1 MTNPTFQQYERED
14 AFFYQ
19 QLLEEKPEAFTFLY
33 QQTHQQCIP
42 FALSKGAEIEEAEDV
57 LQECLA
63 IFLVKLRN
71 LEYTWQANAK
81 ITTYFYRIFINQW
94 KKQFEL
100 KSKIQTVSLQQDFYS
115 HQEKA
120 VENHQ
125 ETDGFLSETYPLE
138 REDLTYNLQEREWIF
153 VQLEKAFQSL
163 KEDCQTMLSL
173 FYVEELSLRIIAE
186 RLRITE
192 ASATLKRFRCAKY
205 LRESFISKNQGR
217 L

>member
-1 MTNPTFQQYERED
+1 MTNPTFQQYERDD

-19 QLLEEKPEAFTFLY
+19 QLLEEKSEAFTFLY

-71 LEYTWQANAK
+71 LEYTWQVNAK
-81 ITTYFYRIFINQW
+81 ITTYFYRIYINQY
-94 KKQFEL
+94 KKLFEQ
-100 KSKIQTVSLQQDFYS
+100 KSKIQMVSLQQDFYS
-115 HQEKA
+115 HQEKTN
-120 VENHQ
+120 ESHK
-125 ETDGFLSETYPLE
+125 ETDSFLSETHPLE
-138 REDLTYNLQEREWIF
+138 REDSAYNIQEREWIF
-153 VQLEKAFQSL
+153 VQLEKAFRSL

-205 LRESFISKNQGR
+205 LRELFLAKN
-217 L
+217 

>member
-1 MTNPTFQQYERED
+1 MTNPTFQQYERDD

-33 QQTHQQCIP
+33 HQTHQQCIP

-57 LQECLA
+57 LQECLS
-63 IFLVKLRN
+63 IFLVKLRK
-71 LEYTWQANAK
+71 LDYTWQVNAK
-81 ITTYFYRIFINQW
+81 ITTYFYRIYINQC
-94 KKQFEL
+94 KKLFEQ
-100 KSKIQTVSLQQDFYS
+100 KSKIQTMSLQQDFYS
-115 HQEKA
+115 QQEKTN
-120 VENHQ
+120 ENYN
-125 ETDGFLSETYPLE
+125 ETNSFQSEMKYPFE
-138 REDLTYNLQEREWIF
+138 KEDLAYDFQEREWIF

-205 LRESFISKNQGR
+205 LRESFISKNQG
-217 L
+217 

>member
-1 MTNPTFQQYERED
+1 MTNPIFQQYERDD

-57 LQECLA
+57 LQECLS

-71 LEYTWQANAK
+71 LDYTWQVNAK
-81 ITTYFYRIFINQW
+81 ITTYFYRIYINQC
-94 KKQFEL
+94 KKLFEQ
-100 KSKIQTVSLQQDFYS
+100 KSKIQMVSLQQDFYS
-115 HQEKA
+115 QQEKA
-120 VENHQ
+120 NESYN
-125 ETDGFLSETYPLE
+125 ETNSPQSEVKHPFE
-138 REDLTYNLQEREWIF
+138 KEDLAYDFQEREWIF

-163 KEDCQTMLSL
+163 KKDCQTMLSL
-173 FYVEELSLRIIAE
+173 FYIEELSLRIIAE

-205 LRESFISKNQGR
+205 LRESFIYKNQG
-217 L
+217 